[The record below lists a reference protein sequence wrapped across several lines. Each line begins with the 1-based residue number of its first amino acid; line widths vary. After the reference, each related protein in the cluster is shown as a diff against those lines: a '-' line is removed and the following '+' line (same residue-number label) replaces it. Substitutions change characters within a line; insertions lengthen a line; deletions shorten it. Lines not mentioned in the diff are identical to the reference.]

1 DVLVRQVIAGLT
13 GDPAVL
19 LDPLAARMRALSAV
33 GRYEEAAD
41 VRDRAAALS
50 RALQRQRRLDA
61 LRHAGR
67 LEVEVTGEGWA
78 VVDGG
83 LLLAAWA
90 DGSTAPSATLDPVR
104 ASPTTPLGRDAADEV
119 QTIASWLDARA
130 GRIRIVECEG
140 TLASPLPR
148 LPSFEPAR

>member
-1 DVLVRQVIAGLT
+1 MA
-13 GDPAVL
+13 A
-19 LDPLAARMRALSAV
+19 LAEA

-50 RALQRQRRLDA
+50 AALRRQRRLDA

-67 LEVEVTGEGWA
+67 LEVEVSGEGWV

-90 DGSTAPSATLDPVR
+90 DGATAPA
-104 ASPTTPLGRDAADEV
+104 ASIDGTCTTSTTPLGRDAADEV
-119 QTIASWLDARA
+119 QTIASWLDAKA
-130 GRIRIVECEG
+130 GRVRIVECEG
-140 TLASPLPR
+140 TLASSLPR
-148 LPSFEPAR
+148 LPSFEPARQQLRTSLT